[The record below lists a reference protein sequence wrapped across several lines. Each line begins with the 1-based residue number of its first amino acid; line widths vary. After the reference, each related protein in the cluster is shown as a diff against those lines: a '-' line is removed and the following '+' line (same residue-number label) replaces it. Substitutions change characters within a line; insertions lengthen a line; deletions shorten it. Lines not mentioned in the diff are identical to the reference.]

1 PSEVV
6 FSKSPFWVRLL
17 DVPFGRRNPSFAYDI
32 GEDLGGFIEFDDS
45 DPLGWEAFMRIKVLV
60 DIDKPLRRVV
70 KVASGGRGDKGEK
83 WIGLKDK
90 ERKWV
95 NSLRGSK
102 APRPPSYNDT
112 NAVRLGP
119 PSAARKLL
127 FAPAKSPAPSPPP
140 GFENHPLALAANPS
154 AGDQNQKGWTTT
166 PSTATPLATPMLQK
180 EAVLKPSVP
189 STEPTG
195 DVELFQ
201 GTSKPVANHPS
212 VKKPKKWTKISRA
225 DQAGKQDEVARN
237 DVKER
242 GKRSYRETEVEE
254 VA

>member
-1 PSEVV
+1 MA
-6 FSKSPFWVRLL
+6 SPHKR
-17 DVPFGRRNPSFAYDI
+17 PRYI
-32 GEDLGGFIEFDDS
+32 
-45 DPLGWEAFMRIKVLV
+45 
-60 DIDKPLRRVV
+60 
-70 KVASGGRGDKGEK
+70 ASNR
-83 WIGLKDK
+83 DK

-254 VA
+254 AAGDSMMVDGDKKARFSEDVLPSISSLQVAGVGTSQHREHQ